1 MTFTRVAA
9 AVAGMLTALLVQASL
24 VGPLT
29 FPVPVSLPALL
40 VIVVGIYAGPG
51 IGMALGFA
59 TGLLADLG
67 SDHPAGAQALCWLAA
82 GLVAGMLGGLVLQ
95 RGYGTRGVAALA
107 ALLGAATSGVL
118 GLLLAILGSHAA
130 TAVLALTYLI
140 PVGLTDALLGL
151 AVAPMVRSLLRA
163 QGIRPPRPAARLIG
177 STDRLI
183 GSADALR

>member
-1 MTFTRVAA
+1 MTGTRIAS
-9 AVAGMLTALLVQASL
+9 AVAGVLTALLLQASL
-24 VGPLT
+24 LGPLT

-51 IGMALGFA
+51 VGMALGFA

-82 GLVAGMLGGLVLQ
+82 GLVAGMLGGLPLQ
-95 RGYGTRGVAALA
+95 RGYGTRPVAALA
-107 ALLGAATSGVL
+107 AVLGAATSGVL

-130 TAVLALTYLI
+130 TAVLALKYLI

-151 AVAPMVRSLLRA
+151 AVVPVVRALLRA
-163 QGIRPPRPAARLIG
+163 QGVRSPRPATRLIG

-183 GSADALR
+183 SSADALG

>member
-1 MTFTRVAA
+1 
-9 AVAGMLTALLVQASL
+9 MLTALLLQASL
-24 VGPLT
+24 LGPLT

-51 IGMALGFA
+51 IGMGLGFA

-67 SDHPAGAQALCWLAA
+67 SEHPAGVQALCWLAA
-82 GLVAGMLGGLVLQ
+82 GLAAGMLGGLATQ

-118 GLLLAILGSHAA
+118 GLMLAILGSHAA
-130 TAVLALTYLI
+130 TAVLACKFLI

-151 AVAPMVRSLLRA
+151 AVVPLVRNLLRA
-163 QGIRPPRPAARLIG
+163 QGIRSPRPVGRLIG
-177 STDRLI
+177 SV
-183 GSADALR
+183 DALG

>member
-1 MTFTRVAA
+1 
-9 AVAGMLTALLVQASL
+9 
-24 VGPLT
+24 
-29 FPVPVSLPALL
+29 VPVSLPALL

-51 IGMALGFA
+51 IGMGLGFA

-67 SDHPAGAQALCWLAA
+67 SEHPAGVQALCWLAA
-82 GLVAGMLGGLVLQ
+82 GLAAGMLGGLATQ

-130 TAVLALTYLI
+130 TAALAVKYLI

-151 AVAPMVRSLLRA
+151 LVVPLVRNLLRA
-163 QGIRPPRPAARLIG
+163 QQIRSPRPTA
-177 STDRLI
+177 RLI
-183 GSADALR
+183 GSADALG